1 MFDDSPSTS
10 NLLAAGANDITTIG
24 QGLRRNILF
33 IGDMWDPDTMP
44 ADDISNYVVPKE
56 GWLVWSLNDSEL
68 QWYYVYKVYQ
78 NKSELKPCSIVTEES
93 DTTEDQ
99 DVIFGT
105 KGGPLAGEGI
115 MGIDYSVRPPRAS
128 IDSTIM
134 RPGATHAYLFLGENL
149 DIDNGA
155 KIISAVYDA
164 SSNLISNKIPVE
176 LAAINNYTNK
186 MIYVTSEFSVTL
198 GSDMLVNGTRAT
210 LVFFNGEQP
219 ILPSQRIVIQQNSYL
234 RNRELGVRYVKD
246 IELVS
251 PWFTDANAPDKIV
264 LPITTPLSGIVFSAA
279 VHYSNGDI
287 DERVVNGDQFQ
298 LLGTDEFRPSYPG
311 QRAEL
316 TLVYTLADD
325 EQFYIANPGVNGRK
339 TRVYDIVA
347 GNVQGAYA
355 PKIYTFPY
363 WESQGSVWSLKH
375 FFYNLDRKEFVE
387 VTAKTRISESSPA
400 FKPSTYNTF
409 QTLTFLLTLRDV
421 SSSYNS
427 TIYKQTTTIVLY
439 NNVNGPG
446 RRWGVQFEGASAVY
460 DSLFAKTVNNNAGTT
475 INLTNGFTNQADW
488 LTALYWSVIPSFDQ
502 WNEEKAPTPTKL
514 YFMLADGRKW
524 PITLANWNKNLNV
537 GINLVN
543 GQTGFLCWVKEDG
556 TGNEAQLAMTG
567 VVIDTTA

>member
-10 NLLAAGANDITTIG
+10 NILAAGANDITTIG
-24 QGLRRNILF
+24 QGLRRNIVF
-33 IGDMWDPDTMP
+33 IGDVWDPDTMP
-44 ADDISNYVVPKE
+44 ADDISKYVVPKE

-78 NKSELKPCSIVTEES
+78 NKSELKPCALVTEES

-363 WESQGSVWSLKH
+363 WESQGSIWSLKH
-375 FFYNLDRKEFVE
+375 FFYNLDRKEFVD
-387 VTAKTRISESSPA
+387 VTGKVRISESSPV
-400 FKPSTYNTF
+400 FKPSTYNTL

-446 RRWGVQFEGASAVY
+446 RRWGVQYEGASAVY
-460 DSLFAKTVNNNAGTT
+460 DSLFAKTVNNNTGTT

-488 LTALYWSVIPSFDQ
+488 LTALYWSVIPSFDK

>member
-10 NLLAAGANDITTIG
+10 NILAAGANDITTIG

-33 IGDMWDPDTMP
+33 IGDVWDPDTMP
-44 ADDISNYVVPKE
+44 ADDISKYVVPKE

-78 NKSELKPCSIVTEES
+78 NKSELKPCALVTEES

-387 VTAKTRISESSPA
+387 VTTKTRISESSPA